1 MRVRRDA
8 SEQDVL
14 QKVTALLAPH
24 VSHLTVQVI
33 KDDWTIPL
41 MGPSPLLGTPPY
53 RTSVP
58 PQITLS
64 PAAVKGASQT
74 TTHSLAVHPVSKSAA
89 ELESIPAVGPLSTS
103 SAYLYG
109 GPTAATIGGFA
120 SHAGHVT
127 GSMTSYHTTPTFNSQ
142 STPSVNVPYYSHM
155 YHSDTN
161 DTFQV

>member
-41 MGPSPLLGTPPY
+41 MGPSPLLSSPTY
-53 RTSVP
+53 RTSVSP
-58 PQITLS
+58 PITLS
-64 PAAVKGASQT
+64 PAVKAASQT
-74 TTHSLAVHPVSKSAA
+74 TALSLAVHPVSKSTA
-89 ELESIPAVGPLSTS
+89 EPDSIPDVGPLSTS
-103 SAYLYG
+103 SAYLYS
-109 GPTAATIGGFA
+109 GPNAAAIGGLA

-127 GSMTSYHTTPTFNSQ
+127 GSMTSYQTTPTFNSQ

-155 YHSDTN
+155 YHSHIN
-161 DTFQV
+161 DTSQV